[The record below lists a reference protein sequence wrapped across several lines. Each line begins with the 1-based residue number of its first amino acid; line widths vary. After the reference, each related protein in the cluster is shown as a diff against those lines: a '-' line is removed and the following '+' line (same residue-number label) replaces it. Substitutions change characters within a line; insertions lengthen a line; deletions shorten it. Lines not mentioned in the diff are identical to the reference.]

1 RGLGGGGPHPA
12 SPPAAHADAS
22 LPGLYSPRRRG
33 QQARRR
39 IFFRSAERN
48 RRGPDHETIALTA
61 FEPHIDL
68 DGARNVVL
76 LRDRA
81 AHPDRSARKYE
92 PAERRAEATQRTGA
106 RPALDECGNKPHAHV
121 ARRDH
126 ARKALAARTLV
137 IREAREVD
145 ARRARIGPHLVLRE
159 RPLDRRQLVTFR
171 DVVVARHRAP
181 RYMKRL
187 STLATSSP
195 R

>member
-1 RGLGGGGPHPA
+1 MER
-12 SPPAAHADAS
+12 STS
-22 LPGLYSPRRRG
+22 SPRKNFRSGEHDRRG
-33 QQARRR
+33 A
-39 IFFRSAERN
+39 
-48 RRGPDHETIALTA
+48 DDETIAFGA
-61 FEPHIDL
+61 FEPHIQL
-68 DGARNVVL
+68 DGTRRIIL

-92 PAERRAEATQRTGA
+92 AAECRAKATQRTGA
-106 RPALDECGNKPHAHV
+106 SPALDECGNKPHAHV

-126 ARKALAARTLV
+126 TRKALAARTLV
-137 IREAREVD
+137 VGEAREVD
-145 ARRARIGPHLVLRE
+145 ARRASIGPHLVLGE

-171 DVVVARHRAP
+171 DVVVAGHRAP